1 MGSIAETGPAAHCLT
16 MAEPSAIEEEED
28 TEMNVTHDKMGY
40 RFYRLLLILLPALL
54 LIGCGGR
61 SEQARPMYYYTLDY
75 PAPVAQAAPPLPYA
89 LRIERFSAA
98 PPFDTQRIIYA
109 DKDLHRNAYA
119 SSRWVAPPGDML
131 AYLLARDLQRANA
144 LQSVI
149 APDAV
154 MTPTHVVKGWVEQFL
169 EEGTTDPA
177 QAAIRVNITLLQAD
191 QSDPVARVLHQGT
204 YHARAPL
211 TERNPA
217 DLSRAMSLAAGQV
230 MVGIRDDIVEVLV
243 GR

>member
-1 MGSIAETGPAAHCLT
+1 MT
-16 MAEPSAIEEEED
+16 SA
-28 TEMNVTHDKMGY
+28 THDKTGH
-40 RFYRLLLILLPALL
+40 RFYRLLLMALPALL

-61 SEQARPMYYYTLDY
+61 SDPARPMYYYTLDY
-75 PAPVAQAAPPLPYA
+75 PPPITQAATPLPYA

-144 LQSVI
+144 LQAVI
-149 APDAV
+149 APDDV
-154 MTPTHVVKGWVEQFL
+154 MTPTHVVKGWVEEFL
-169 EEGTTDPA
+169 EEGTTAPA
-177 QAAIRVNITLLQAD
+177 QAAIRVNITLLDAD

-211 TERNPA
+211 AERNPA
-217 DLSRAMSLAAGQV
+217 ALSRAMSLAASQV
-230 MVGIRDDIVEVLV
+230 MIQIRDDVLGVLV
-243 GR
+243 ER